1 MSNLKN
7 FSLNYDYVLLK
18 VNTWNF
24 SVYKVVKFYLIYL
37 IDNKNNEEFKINWF
51 NIWLLISLVYV
62 FVNIWII
69 YGNDKYIFRY

>member
-1 MSNLKN
+1 MNLKN
-7 FSLNYDYVLLK
+7 FSLNYEYVLLK
-18 VNTWNF
+18 VNTWNY

-62 FVNIWII
+62 FVSIWII

>member
-1 MSNLKN
+1 MNLKN
-7 FSLNYDYVLLK
+7 FSLNYEYVLLK
-18 VNTWNF
+18 VNTWNY

-51 NIWLLISLVYV
+51 NLWLLISLVYV
-62 FVNIWII
+62 FVSIWII